1 MSTVDS
7 SPLPP
12 LPARD
17 PRGHKGTFGAVVVVG
32 GCAGASAGGA
42 SGRLMIGA
50 PALAATAALRS
61 GCGLAKMVVPAPIAA
76 AAITL
81 CPSATGV
88 PVAVDPAG
96 ELIASEAAAVMD
108 EQFAAADAI
117 VVGPG
122 MGSGESVRSVAL
134 RCVQQ
139 EECPVIVDADA
150 INALAEVP
158 ELWRDFKA
166 AAVLTP
172 HPGEYRRLA
181 EKLNIRADPTEPKER
196 GRAAE
201 LLAQRLGCIVALKG
215 AGTVV
220 SDGQR
225 TWINSSG
232 GSVLATAGTG
242 DVLAGLVAGLAA
254 QFVSLGAR
262 RSPTKP
268 LDLYEAT
275 RIAVHTH
282 GLAAE
287 LWSQRHRAGAGLLA
301 MELAGLLPEILW
313 GEEA

>member
-1 MSTVDS
+1 MSAADS

-12 LPARD
+12 LPPRD
-17 PRGHKGTFGAVVVVG
+17 PRGHKGTFGTVVIVG
-32 GCAGASAGGA
+32 GCAGSSADGA

-50 PALAATAALRS
+50 PALAATAALRC

-88 PVAVDPAG
+88 PVAVDPTG
-96 ELIASEAAAVMD
+96 EMIASEAAAVMD
-108 EQFAAADAI
+108 EQFAAAQAI

-122 MGSGESVRSVAL
+122 MGGGQSVRAVAL

-139 EECPVIVDADA
+139 EECPVVVDADA

-181 EKLNIRADPTEPKER
+181 DRLNIRADPTETKDRP
-196 GRAAE
+196 RAAE

-225 TWINSSG
+225 TWINTSG

-242 DVLAGLVAGLAA
+242 DVLAGLVAGLSA
-254 QFVSLGAR
+254 QFVSLGSR
-262 RSPTKP
+262 RAPTKP
-268 LDLYEAT
+268 LDLYDAT
-275 RIAVHTH
+275 RIAVHAH

-287 LWSQRHRAGAGLLA
+287 LWAQRHRAGAGMLA
-301 MELAGLLPEILW
+301 MELADLLPEVLW
-313 GEEA
+313 AQDR